1 MIMIIIYYI
10 SLNTKIVNI
19 NDDNNYI
26 LNILTRDLTHWVVQ
40 SVSVMIN
47 SLERVMLV
55 KLTEK
60 LVESWKASYKLRGET

>member
-26 LNILTRDLTHWVVQ
+26 LNILTRDLTHLVEQ

>member
-26 LNILTRDLTHWVVQ
+26 LNILTRDLTHLVEQ

-47 SLERVMLV
+47 SLEWAMLV

-60 LVESWKASYKLRGET
+60 QL